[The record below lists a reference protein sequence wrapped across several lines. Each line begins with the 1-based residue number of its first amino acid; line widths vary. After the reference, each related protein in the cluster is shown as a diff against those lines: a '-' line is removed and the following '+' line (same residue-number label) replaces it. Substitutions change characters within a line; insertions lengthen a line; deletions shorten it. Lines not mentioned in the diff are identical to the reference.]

1 MTGGWE
7 VTLQG
12 VIQRFG
18 RTTALDGVD
27 VAFRPGVITGLIGRN
42 GAGKTTLLQAVAAL
56 RPVTEGQVLVDGAPV
71 WEDAARTSRVCL
83 LGHTGGVLED
93 VRIAATLDLYRML
106 RPDWD
111 EAAFRRVVDRL
122 EVPLDGRPSR
132 LSTGQRSAFAA
143 ALALASR
150 AEVTL
155 LDEVHIGLDAV
166 ARRRLTEAILEE
178 YAERPRTIVLS
189 SHLLDE
195 VEEVMEDVV
204 VLHEG
209 RVVAAGPAGELR
221 EEHTRGGGRPASLTD
236 VLENL
241 SGGAS

>member
-1 MTGGWE
+1 M
-7 VTLQG
+7 
-12 VIQRFG
+12 
-18 RTTALDGVD
+18 
-27 VAFRPGVITGLIGRN
+27 
-42 GAGKTTLLQAVAAL
+42 
-56 RPVTEGQVLVDGAPV
+56 
-71 WEDAARTSRVCL
+71 
-83 LGHTGGVLED
+83 
-93 VRIAATLDLYRML
+93 
-106 RPDWD
+106 
-111 EAAFRRVVDRL
+111 
-122 EVPLDGRPSR
+122 
-132 LSTGQRSAFAA
+132 
-143 ALALASR
+143 

-221 EEHTRGGGRPASLTD
+221 EEHTRGGGRLASLTD